1 VFASSVLARSNDR
14 CAHASSLGIPND
26 MTADDIPIAF
36 LRPLLSHTTEQKA
49 PLHWLPTQEVVVIG
63 RDSHCQIVVDPVLYG
78 AVSRRHAEIRPAA
91 TPTPQSQPTWWVCD
105 LNSSNGTYVNGVR
118 LQGCQIL
125 QAGDRIVLGHNGP
138 AFRFDYHPATQL
150 SSATVTPLSVR
161 SAGATNRDAVT
172 LTQLFPIFSTG
183 QDFSQKAYLGPGVVT
198 VLFVV
203 CLFLAVGHPIWFNFT
218 LASYI
223 ALAAYY
229 FIYRI
234 CGKRKPWWV
243 LLGAGLITVGI
254 LRSPLLPLF
263 IVFFRQVLPGEVP
276 QPDQPISFALLLVR
290 MFFGAG
296 LMEELLKA
304 LPIFVFYWLGQ
315 TLRSPWR
322 EKLGVQEP
330 LDGILLGTAAAVGFT
345 LLETL
350 GQYVPG
356 VTQNATLQAGAV
368 LSQEMGFQ
376 LLIPRVLGA
385 IAGHMAYS
393 GYLGYF
399 IGLSIL
405 KPENSW
411 LTLSIGY
418 LTAASL
424 HALWNAAGSLSPILL
439 ALVGIISYAF
449 LVAAIVKARA
459 LSPLRSQNFATR
471 LKR

>member
-1 VFASSVLARSNDR
+1 
-14 CAHASSLGIPND
+14 
-26 MTADDIPIAF
+26 MTDDLPTAF
-36 LRPLLSHTTEQKA
+36 LRLLSDPATESKL
-49 PLHWLPTQEVVVIG
+49 PLHWLSTQDILAIG
-63 RDSHCQIVVDPVLYG
+63 RDLRCQIVIDPRLYG
-78 AVSRRHAEIRPAA
+78 SVSRRHAEIRPVTA
-91 TPTPQSQPTWWVCD
+91 TTANRLPTWWVCD
-105 LNSSNGTYVNGVR
+105 LNSSNGTYLNGKR
-118 LQGCQIL
+118 LHGCKIL
-125 QAGDRIVLGHNGP
+125 QAGDRIVLGQNGP
-138 AFRFDYHPATQL
+138 EFYFDYRQNIASPAVTQ
-150 SSATVTPLSVR
+150 R
-161 SAGATNRDAVT
+161 SPRSTDLGRAGRAEREGVT

-183 QDFSQKAYLGPGVVT
+183 PDFTQKAYLAPGIVT

-203 CLFLAVGHPIWFNFT
+203 SLFLAVGYPIWFNFI

-229 FIYRI
+229 FVYQL

-243 LLGAGLITVGI
+243 LLSAGLMTVLI
-254 LRSPLLPLF
+254 LRSPVLPLF
-263 IVFFRQVLPGEVP
+263 MVFFRQILPGEVP
-276 QPDQPISFALLLVR
+276 PADQPISFAALLLR

-304 LPIFVFYWLGQ
+304 LPIMVLYGLGRG
-315 TLRSPWR
+315 LRSPWR
-322 EKLGVQEP
+322 EQLGVQEP
-330 LDGILLGTAAAVGFT
+330 LDGILLGTASAVGFT

-356 VTQNATLQAGAV
+356 ITQNATLQAGTI

-385 IAGHMAYS
+385 VAGHMAYS

-411 LTLSIGY
+411 LTLSVGY
-418 LTAASL
+418 LTAAGL
-424 HALWNAAGSLSPILL
+424 HALWNATGALSPVLL
-439 ALVGIISYAF
+439 ALVGGISYAF
-449 LVAAIVKARA
+449 LVAAILKART
-459 LSPLRSQNFATR
+459 LSPTRSQNFATR